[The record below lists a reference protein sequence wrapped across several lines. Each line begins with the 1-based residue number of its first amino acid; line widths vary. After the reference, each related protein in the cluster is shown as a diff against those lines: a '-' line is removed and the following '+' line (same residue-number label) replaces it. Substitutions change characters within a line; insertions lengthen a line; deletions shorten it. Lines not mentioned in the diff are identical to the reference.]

1 LLNGCKNVRKSGL
14 LYPNHNPR
22 KMLLDIANLKASD
35 AIAEKITNYAP
46 LSKSTPSKINLMLQC

>member
-1 LLNGCKNVRKSGL
+1 
-14 LYPNHNPR
+14 
-22 KMLLDIANLKASD
+22 MLLDLANLKASD